1 MKSRLFSANTGH
13 FDNPK
18 NFTHQ
23 HMTAT
28 ENFNLVKRVMS
39 IKPTVKNGKPRR
51 YAHLNNYGK
60 KLPVAST
67 QKILKNY
74 DTQRENKVLLSKMLK
89 IMERP
94 LISKNTA
101 HNPAKLKLVS

>member
-39 IKPTVKNGKPRR
+39 IKPTVKNGRPRR

-94 LISKNTA
+94 LISKNTS
-101 HNPAKLKLVS
+101 HNPAKLKPVS